1 MRRKTA
7 AASQDRRGMP
17 WRRPTVEE
25 RRMRLSEDW
34 WSGEWLEPVHPD
46 IVRPFVERYLT
57 TMATMR
63 ADYLRAQLALI
74 ARTEGTDDTD
84 AWEGDTPEPD
94 DAQSSADA
102 GADAGL
108 GNARRSVSFLNL
120 CLIVDQEWTFPV
132 GTRNLRAIGYRPSEE
147 GYAEASMALREEFDR
162 FADFLTGLGPTPGRR
177 EVAEAIERKYHYEGD
192 IESWRFLDALAR
204 RASRRLAADMLD
216 RWAARSQAAIRGD
229 DAANGTEDAGPV
241 GKVTHTLSQWGLPL
255 AERDGTLPGT
265 DSTTENLAA
274 YRADPRQAW
283 ERAKKHWCDC
293 IGRSV
298 RHTPRSRDDV
308 LRWCVRDATLGE
320 VWEAERATWQ
330 ARQEWKRRQLLRTGK
345 HAAKAEAPESPV
357 VAPPDDGTI
366 ADEDSDVMATIVTG
380 ALDGGIWDVLLA
392 RMRAVH
398 LKVSQGY
405 AKWSPLMPG
414 AGEEDAAA
422 RAKVCEII
430 AATPEFRDHALF
442 ATCNALVRGTATEPG
457 DAAEAMRLLLACACA
472 RVMVPGTPG
481 DGTDS
486 GELAQYAYVGL
497 ARVIRSY
504 PPYEGRCRTLGPDAY
519 RQYLTMIGKKP
530 KADETDDGRRHT
542 VWVFPSMGR
551 ELDGK
556 TDESG
561 RESWQVRADEVSA
574 KQGSH
579 GTEGMGIGLTSG
591 DGSDDDIGRDESWSR
606 FHAVTD
612 DAVNTWLGTETVHAA
627 GLDGHGHTLSY
638 RSKDPV
644 VTYQD
649 VNAWRLGEALERY
662 EGPAAWGSGGR
673 LADLY
678 RTRGHLDK
686 GGKPAAD
693 RSVRDY
699 AASARGTADAI
710 QYLAAITGLGAM
722 GMLADA
728 ERVERFIRIID
739 RCGQRL
745 GGPAADRFGKA
756 QWSLINVAKDKRH
769 RLTVLDE
776 TGRRASAVALLVAM
790 DVTIRK
796 AGTDGGDATAAPA
809 GDPDAIARMARSL
822 KIDRLLRA
830 WGVTDAK
837 GISGGGYGPRDWLTV
852 ANAIDLAEHTM
863 RSAVHGLMRKE
874 LGGPHRTADGR
885 PPAAA
890 AAADQALGRSRW
902 LARLAAT
909 PMPCLGQAM
918 TALIGN
924 DDGTCLFHRSATDR
938 SATTNGRSAR

>member
-1 MRRKTA
+1 
-7 AASQDRRGMP
+7 
-17 WRRPTVEE
+17 
-25 RRMRLSEDW
+25 MRLSEDW
-34 WSGEWLEPVHPD
+34 WPGEWLEPVHPD

-94 DAQSSADA
+94 DAQSS
-102 GADAGL
+102 ADAGL

-204 RASRRLAADMLD
+204 RASRRLVADMLD

-241 GKVTHTLSQWGLPL
+241 GKVTHTLSQWGL
-255 AERDGTLPGT
+255 
-265 DSTTENLAA
+265 
-274 YRADPRQAW
+274 
-283 ERAKKHWCDC
+283 
-293 IGRSV
+293 
-298 RHTPRSRDDV
+298 
-308 LRWCVRDATLGE
+308 
-320 VWEAERATWQ
+320 
-330 ARQEWKRRQLLRTGK
+330 
-345 HAAKAEAPESPV
+345 
-357 VAPPDDGTI
+357 
-366 ADEDSDVMATIVTG
+366 
-380 ALDGGIWDVLLA
+380 
-392 RMRAVH
+392 
-398 LKVSQGY
+398 
-405 AKWSPLMPG
+405 
-414 AGEEDAAA
+414 A
-422 RAKVCEII
+422 RA
-430 AATPEFRDHALF
+430 
-442 ATCNALVRGTATEPG
+442 
-457 DAAEAMRLLLACACA
+457 
-472 RVMVPGTPG
+472 
-481 DGTDS
+481 
-486 GELAQYAYVGL
+486 
-497 ARVIRSY
+497 IRSY
-504 PPYEGRCRTLGPDAY
+504 PPYEGRCRTLGPDVY

-542 VWVFPSMGR
+542 VWVFPNMGR

-579 GTEGMGIGLTSG
+579 GTEDMGIGFTSG

-612 DAVNTWLGTETVHAA
+612 DAVNTWLGAETVHAA
-627 GLDGHGHTLSY
+627 GLDGHGHALSY
-638 RSKDPV
+638 RAKDPV

-649 VNAWRLGEALERY
+649 VNAWRLDEALERY

-776 TGRRASAVALLVAM
+776 TGRRASAVALLAAM

-796 AGTDGGDATAAPA
+796 AGTDGGDATTAPA

-885 PPAAA
+885 PPVASSAAG
-890 AAADQALGRSRW
+890 QALGRSRW

-924 DDGTCLFHRSATDR
+924 NDGTCLFHRSATDR